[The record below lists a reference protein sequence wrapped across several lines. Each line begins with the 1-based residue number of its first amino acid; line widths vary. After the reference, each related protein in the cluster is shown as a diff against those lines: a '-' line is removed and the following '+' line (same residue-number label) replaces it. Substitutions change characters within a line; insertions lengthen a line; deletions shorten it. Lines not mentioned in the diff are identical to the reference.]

1 MSDDALA
8 ALSLTELAAAIAA
21 KKVSSLEVTRNCVA
35 RLERYGPAL
44 NAVAA
49 LNAEAALD
57 SARAADSQLVS
68 GRACGPLHGVPLA
81 HKDMYYRAGR
91 PSACGSKILADFVPD
106 VTSTALAR
114 LDGAGALDIARLNMV
129 EFALGTTGHNEII
142 GPIRNPWNPA
152 YITGGSSSGSGASVA
167 ARLIYGALGSDTGGS
182 IRLPAAACGLVGI
195 KPTYGRVSRF
205 GAMPLSF
212 SLDTVGP
219 LVRTV
224 ADAALILR
232 AIAGRDPADPT
243 SSTAPVPDYLAGLE
257 DGVRGLR
264 IATPVTYFYDSV
276 DEEVAALMRASLE
289 VYASLGA
296 EIVPIEMPASLALA
310 NAMTMLIIG
319 VEGAAYHGH
328 WLETR
333 RGDYGRQTLGRL
345 LPGLVHSARRYVE
358 ALSLRSQVIE
368 DLEAAVFARADVL
381 HTPIWPFPIPTI
393 AESDVASNPGF
404 TEFLTATGHCT
415 RPVNYTGLPGVC
427 VPSGFTNNGLPAAFQ
442 LVGRPFDE
450 ARLLRA
456 ARAYERET
464 GWSSQAPDLSNL

>member
-8 ALSLTELAAAIAA
+8 ALTLTELAAAIAT
-21 KKVSSLEVTRNCVA
+21 KKVSSLEATRNCVE
-35 RLERYGPAL
+35 RLERYGPAF

-49 LNAEAALD
+49 LDAEAALD
-57 SARAADSQLVS
+57 AAAAADAALAA
-68 GRACGPLHGVPLA
+68 GRASGPMHGVPLA

-106 VTSTALAR
+106 VTATALTR
-114 LDGAGALDIARLNMV
+114 LDDAGALDIARLNMV
-129 EFALGTTGHNEII
+129 EFALGTTGHNEIT
-142 GPIRNPWNPA
+142 GVVRNPWNPA
-152 YITGGSSSGSGASVA
+152 HITGGSSSGPGASVA
-167 ARLIYGALGSDTGGS
+167 ARLVYGTLGSDTGGS
-182 IRLPAAACGLVGI
+182 IRLPAAACGLVGV

-205 GAMPLSF
+205 GALPLSF

-219 LVRTV
+219 LARNV
-224 ADAALILR
+224 ADAAMILR

-264 IATPVTYFYDSV
+264 IATPENYFYDPV
-276 DEEVAALMRASLE
+276 DAEVAALMHASLE

-296 EIVPIEMPASLALA
+296 EIVPVEIPASLARA

-319 VEGAAYHGH
+319 VEGAAYHGR

-333 RGDYGRQTLGRL
+333 RDDYGRQTLGRL
-345 LPGLVHSARRYVE
+345 LPGLVHPARRYIE
-358 ALSLRSQVIE
+358 ALSLRRQVIE
-368 DLEAAVFARADVL
+368 ELDAAVFARADVL
-381 HTPIWPFPIPTI
+381 HTPVWPFPIPTI
-393 AESDVASNPGF
+393 AESDVAANPGF
-404 TEFLTATGHCT
+404 TEFIATTGHCS
-415 RPVNYTGLPGVC
+415 RPVNYAGLPGVS
-427 VPSGFTNNGLPAAFQ
+427 VPAGFTGNGLPAAFQ

-464 GWSSQAPDLSNL
+464 GWTSQVPEL

>member
-8 ALSLTELAAAIAA
+8 ALTLTELAGAIAA
-21 KKVSSLEVTRNCVA
+21 KKVSSLEATRNCVE

-44 NAVAA
+44 NSLVA
-49 LNAEAALD
+49 LDAEAALEA
-57 SARAADSQLVS
+57 ARAADAALAA

-91 PSACGSKILADFVPD
+91 PSACGSKILADFVPA
-106 VTSTALAR
+106 VTSSALAR

-129 EFALGTTGHNEII
+129 EFALGTTGHNEIT
-142 GPIRNPWNPA
+142 GAVRNPWNPA
-152 YITGGSSSGSGASVA
+152 HITGGSSSGSGASVA
-167 ARLIYGALGSDTGGS
+167 ARLVYGALGSDTGGS

-205 GAMPLSF
+205 GALPLSF
-212 SLDTVGP
+212 TLDTVGP
-219 LVRTV
+219 LTRTV

-232 AIAGRDPADPT
+232 TISGRDPEDPT
-243 SSTAPVPDYLAGLE
+243 TSTAPVPDYLAGLE

-264 IATPVTYFYDSV
+264 IATPTNYFYDPV
-276 DEEVAALMRASLE
+276 DDEVAALMRASLD
-289 VYASLGA
+289 VYAGLGA
-296 EIVPIEMPASLALA
+296 EVVPVEIPDSLARA

-319 VEGAAYHGH
+319 VEGAAFHGR

-345 LPGLVHSARRYVE
+345 LPGLVQE
-358 ALSLRSQVIE
+358 
-368 DLEAAVFARADVL
+368 LEAAVFARAEVL
-381 HTPIWPFPIPTI
+381 HTPVWPFPIPTI
-393 AESDVASNPGF
+393 EESDVASNPGF
-404 TEFLTATGHCT
+404 TEFITATGHCS

-427 VPSGFTNNGLPAAFQ
+427 VPAGFTGNGLPAAFQ

-464 GWSSQAPDLSNL
+464 GWSGQAPEL